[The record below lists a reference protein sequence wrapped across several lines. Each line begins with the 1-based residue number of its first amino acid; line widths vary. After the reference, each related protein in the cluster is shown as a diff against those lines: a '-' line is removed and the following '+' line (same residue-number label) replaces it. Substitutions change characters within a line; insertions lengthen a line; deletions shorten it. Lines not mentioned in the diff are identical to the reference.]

1 MSEFLDEREKR
12 ILELDARRKIY
23 DIVRKFAGSHFREI
37 GRKSSLS
44 TGSVKYHLSYL
55 VKHGLIKEE
64 KGGNNR
70 RYYPREF
77 SSSNKKLLGFL
88 RQQSIRKIILFIISN
103 DGCSHE
109 QIAMFSGLSPSTVSW
124 HLRKLE
130 EAGIISSERKGRKS
144 SYNLLPREETIKL
157 LITYR
162 ESFLDSL
169 VDNVVEMWGV

>member
-1 MSEFLDEREKR
+1 MSEFLGDREKR
-12 ILELDARRKIY
+12 ILELDTRRKIY

-103 DGCSHE
+103 ESCSHE
-109 QIAMFSGLSPSTVSW
+109 QIVNN
-124 HLRKLE
+124 
-130 EAGIISSERKGRKS
+130 IIF
-144 SYNLLPREETIKL
+144 
-157 LITYR
+157 LI
-162 ESFLDSL
+162 LC
-169 VDNVVEMWGV
+169 